1 MDAKLPPNIVR
12 DNRTG
17 VYSFKK
23 KHCGVQFTKA
33 LGRQL
38 ERAASFS
45 AFLVE
50 NNFFQQ
56 EKLVTPS
63 AWEGVYQQFKS
74 TYPSPVKLK
83 KPRKVPETESIEV
96 PDVEVGAAESI
107 EVPEV
112 EVPEVQFFPAPTV
125 DSLVDSY
132 RGLCRQLEV
141 ARNCRRGQQ
150 RATGGR
156 AYYERLRPINLG
168 KAKIREQ
175 LSTLL
180 DETQVKQV
188 LSPFDE
194 AYRKKRKHRD

>member
-1 MDAKLPPNIVR
+1 M
-12 DNRTG
+12 
-17 VYSFKK
+17 
-23 KHCGVQFTKA
+23 
-33 LGRQL
+33 
-38 ERAASFS
+38 
-45 AFLVE
+45 
-50 NNFFQQ
+50 
-56 EKLVTPS
+56 
-63 AWEGVYQQFKS
+63 
-74 TYPSPVKLK
+74 
-83 KPRKVPETESIEV
+83 
-96 PDVEVGAAESI
+96 
-107 EVPEV
+107 
-112 EVPEVQFFPAPTV
+112 QFFPAPTV